1 MFEDADTA
9 QARELLHSLYAHVD
23 EISEKLEAAEEKS
36 EQVHGRV
43 ERVVRRRAASLRREL
58 YEAHRTHRWTAL
70 SLPGNAT
77 PTPLGS
83 KECGIDL
90 RSRKG
95 RPLKRRSAALIV
107 LCLRNIGSAGL
118 GFIERVG

>member
-58 YEAHRTHRWTAL
+58 YEAHRLIDGLHCRFPATQPPRRWEA
-70 SLPGNAT
+70 
-77 PTPLGS
+77 
-83 KECGIDL
+83 K
-90 RSRKG
+90 
-95 RPLKRRSAALIV
+95 
-107 LCLRNIGSAGL
+107 SAGSIYAP
-118 GFIERVG
+118 GRGAP